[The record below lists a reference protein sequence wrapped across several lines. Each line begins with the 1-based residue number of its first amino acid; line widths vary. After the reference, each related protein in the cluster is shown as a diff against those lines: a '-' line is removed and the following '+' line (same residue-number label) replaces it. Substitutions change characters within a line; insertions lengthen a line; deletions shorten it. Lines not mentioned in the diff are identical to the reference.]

1 VSTPSQSNH
10 RSAHPNALTPS
21 HSIPSS
27 VHASNITAP
36 RVRNLITDFT
46 FSHEIRLPPL
56 QIYQTAIALMYD
68 LAQLGWEN
76 QMLAMIASHI
86 EGYKVLMMFIN
97 PHRPEASVPQLQ
109 VSHCVDTLFRAVSIM
124 TDGILFCQ
132 LRCKLSVSG
141 KEIGAFTVATT
152 DDAVNAPP
160 SVEGDVDTA
169 GGGSSV
175 GTLPYGRGL
184 IVDPDNFLFVI
195 EYQWMNKAIKPQEIS
210 LAILDALAQAAVHDK
225 DAAFQEIEAV
235 SPGGECGIFIDRV
248 RDKPVLKPLTYRY
261 ATRALRLMF
270 DEIVVPQKRWGDVYL
285 KLTYNE
291 EHFGDVRVLKFVG
304 GRNGTTVV
312 AEAR

>member
-1 VSTPSQSNH
+1 
-10 RSAHPNALTPS
+10 
-21 HSIPSS
+21 
-27 VHASNITAP
+27 
-36 RVRNLITDFT
+36 
-46 FSHEIRLPPL
+46 
-56 QIYQTAIALMYD
+56 MYD

-97 PHRPEASVPQLQ
+97 PHRPVAVPQLQ
-109 VSHCVDTLFRAVSIM
+109 VSHCVDALFRAVNIM
-124 TDGILFCQ
+124 TDGVLFCQ

-141 KEIGAFTVATT
+141 REIGDFTVATM
-152 DDAVNAPP
+152 DNAANVPP
-160 SVEGDVDTA
+160 SVAESDTA
-169 GGGSSV
+169 GSNASV
-175 GTLPYGRGL
+175 STLPYGRGQ

-195 EYQWMNKAIKPQEIS
+195 EYRWLNKAIKPKEIS
-210 LAILDALAQAAVHDK
+210 LAVLDALAQAAMHDK
-225 DAAFQEIEAV
+225 DAAFQELEAV

-291 EHFGDVRVLKFVG
+291 EHFGDIRMLKFVG
-304 GRNGTTVV
+304 GRNGTAVV